1 MDNIKLGITDMCA
14 QVLHAYGIKP
24 ETYGPAY
31 DGESVGLDL
40 YNCGPEVTIYGR
52 NKWVAFDEKGV
63 LIPTGIKIALPPNTV
78 ALLKERGSITKSG
91 LFVRAGVI
99 DPGYTDEVFVNLVN
113 LGEKDTT
120 VPTGARLPIQMI
132 VMSCY
137 TRFSVV
143 SSLEYLEE
151 TKNAKRMTGKI
162 DSSSPNSGESL
173 THNEHTSP
181 QEDLQRP
188 LGNKL

>member
-1 MDNIKLGITDMCA
+1 MNNIKLGITDACA

-40 YNCGPEVTIYGR
+40 YNCGQEITIHGR
-52 NKWVAFDEKGV
+52 NKWVAFEEKCV
-63 LIPTGIKIALPPNTV
+63 LISTGVKIALPQNTV
-78 ALLKERGSITKSG
+78 AIIKERGSVTNTG

-99 DPGYTDEVFVNLVN
+99 DPGYTGEIFVNLVN

-120 VPTGARLPIQMI
+120 VPLGVKLPVQLI
-132 VMSCY
+132 VVPCY
-137 TRFSVV
+137 TNFSVV

-151 TKNAKRMTGKI
+151 TKNSKRMEGKI
-162 DSSSPNSGESL
+162 GSS
-173 THNEHTSP
+173 TEHV
-181 QEDLQRP
+181 
-188 LGNKL
+188 G